1 MNDAMIT
8 NNFLNAIH
16 KYAEKQKE
24 EIKNDIEKRKAE
36 ELKQVEDESL
46 KEAFELIQ
54 AQVAREKLNMTSEL
68 AKREQDSRKHI
79 YSMRQQMTEE
89 IFTNAALK
97 LKEYTKTEEYGKALL
112 KSAEKMAEM
121 FKDNPV
127 VLYMSPNDKKYYDQA
142 AGKFSGKAEVKED
155 RTIEIGGLK
164 CRCDNAKAI
173 ADDTMDTALMNQ
185 REWFTENSNLKVV
198 L

>member
-24 EIKNDIEKRKAE
+24 EIINDIEKRKAE

-46 KEAFELIQ
+46 QEAFDLIQ
-54 AQVAREKLNMTSEL
+54 AQVSEEKVKMIGEL
-68 AKREQDSRKHI
+68 AKREQESRRHI
-79 YSMRQQMTEE
+79 YNMRLQMTEE
-89 IFTNAALK
+89 IFTNAALR
-97 LKEYTKTEEYGKALL
+97 LKEYAKTKEYGDALL

-121 FKDNPV
+121 FKNNPV
-127 VLYMSPNDKKYYDQA
+127 VLYMSPKDKKYYDLA
-142 AGKFSGKAEVKED
+142 ASKFSGEVQVIED
-155 RTIEIGGLK
+155 STIEIGGLK
-164 CRCDNAKAI
+164 CRCDNLKAI
-173 ADDTMDTALMNQ
+173 ADDTMDTSLLNQ
-185 REWFTENSNLKVV
+185 RDWFTENSNLKVV

>member
-97 LKEYTKTEEYGKALL
+97 LKEYAKTEEYGKALL

-142 AGKFSGKAEVKED
+142 AGKFYGKAEVKED

>member
-24 EIKNDIEKRKAE
+24 EIINDIEKRKAE
-36 ELKQVEDESL
+36 EIKQVEDESL

-54 AQVAREKLNMTSEL
+54 AQVSEEKVKMTSEL
-68 AKREQDSRKHI
+68 ARREQESRRHI
-79 YSMRQQMTEE
+79 YNMRQQMMEE
-89 IFTNAALK
+89 IFTCAAEK
-97 LKEYTKTEEYGKALL
+97 LKEYAKTQEYEKALL
-112 KSAEKMAEM
+112 KSAEKMASLFGNES
-121 FKDNPV
+121 V
-127 VLYMSPNDKKYYDQA
+127 VLYMSKKDKKYYDLVKE
-142 AGKFSGKAEVKED
+142 KFSGEVSIIVD
-155 RTIEIGGLK
+155 DTIEIGGLK
-164 CRCDNAKAI
+164 CRCENRKSI

-185 REWFTENSNLKVV
+185 REWFIENSNLKVV

>member
-79 YSMRQQMTEE
+79 
-89 IFTNAALK
+89 
-97 LKEYTKTEEYGKALL
+97 
-112 KSAEKMAEM
+112 
-121 FKDNPV
+121 
-127 VLYMSPNDKKYYDQA
+127 
-142 AGKFSGKAEVKED
+142 
-155 RTIEIGGLK
+155 
-164 CRCDNAKAI
+164 
-173 ADDTMDTALMNQ
+173 
-185 REWFTENSNLKVV
+185 
-198 L
+198 